1 MSLVVGSEPIPLTT
15 DADGVA
21 RIGGTRVTLDTV
33 VAAFREGATAETIA
47 EQYPSLQL
55 DQVYT
60 VIGYYIRHQ
69 KEVNE
74 YLERRRQAAAQVR
87 QENEARYPPVGIRD
101 RLLAR
106 RSSQG

>member
-1 MSLVVGSEPIPLTT
+1 MSILPEPVPLST
-15 DADGVA
+15 DADGA
-21 RIGGTRVTLDTV
+21 IRIGCTRVTLDTV

-60 VIGYYIRHQ
+60 VIGYFIRHQ
-69 KEVNE
+69 NEVNE
-74 YLERRRQAAAQVR
+74 YLEQRRQTAARVR
-87 QENEARYPPVGIRD
+87 QENEARFPPVGIRE

-106 RSSQG
+106 RSPQG

>member
-1 MSLVVGSEPIPLTT
+1 VSILPEPVPLST
-15 DADGVA
+15 DADGVV
-21 RIGGTRVTLDTV
+21 RIGNTRVTLDTV
-33 VAAFREGATAETIA
+33 VAAFREGATPETIA
-47 EQYPSLQL
+47 EQYPSLPL

-69 KEVNE
+69 EEVNE

-87 QENEARYPPVGIRD
+87 QENEARFPPVGLRD

-106 RSSQG
+106 RSSEG

>member
-1 MSLVVGSEPIPLTT
+1 MSILPEPIPLST
-15 DADGVA
+15 DADGVI
-21 RIGGTRVTLDTV
+21 RIGGTRVTLDTIV
-33 VAAFREGATAETIA
+33 TAFREGATAETIV

-74 YLERRRQAAAQVR
+74 YLERRRQEAARVR
-87 QENEARYPPVGIRD
+87 QENETRFPPLGIRE